1 MLSLAVMRIECTRV
15 LDVSEKRKM
24 KKKKEEKRRKKK
36 KKEEKT
42 RKKPTHTKTPHARN
56 KKGK

>member
-24 KKKKEEKRRKKK
+24 KKKKEEEKRRKNKK
-36 KKEEKT
+36 KTNPHKNTT
-42 RKKPTHTKTPHARN
+42 RAK
-56 KKGK
+56 

>member
-24 KKKKEEKRRKKK
+24 KKKKNK